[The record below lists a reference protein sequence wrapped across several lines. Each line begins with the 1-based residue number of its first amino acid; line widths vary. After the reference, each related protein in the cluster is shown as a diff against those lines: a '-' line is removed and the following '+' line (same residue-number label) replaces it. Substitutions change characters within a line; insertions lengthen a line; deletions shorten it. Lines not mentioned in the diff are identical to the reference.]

1 MERNMNK
8 TVRRILLVI
17 LIGIFCFSTG
27 KVVYNKLQDAREQKA
42 SQELAAL
49 VHEIEAED
57 EAEDEGVIDHG
68 LPTHYAPSGRLKQY
82 DKLYEQNNDLAGWIR
97 IPDSAID
104 YPVMQGRTN
113 TEYLSKSPLGAITP
127 SGSIFLD
134 SMNRIDMTDPYMV
147 IYGHHM
153 EKGRMFGAL
162 DAFHDRS
169 YLRKHSRG
177 TLKTRDGRKL
187 KLHVYAC
194 LKADARDRTIFD
206 VTQEWRQ
213 KRKALKQM
221 AKEDHERV
229 LALSTCMDAE
239 SAERTVVLASVS

>member
-1 MERNMNK
+1 MRKSDIPYRAVNGIVNAVI
-8 TVRRILLVI
+8 TI
-17 LIGIFCFSTG
+17 LIVIAMILGLFSWYT
-27 KVVYNKLQDAREQKA
+27 YRRQL
-42 SQELAAL
+42 
-49 VHEIEAED
+49 D
-57 EAEDEGVIDHG
+57 EAGAGYAGYSMEDLGAVGWITIDHTG
-68 LPTHYAPSGRLKQY
+68 
-82 DKLYEQNNDLAGWIR
+82 
-97 IPDSAID
+97 ID

-134 SMNRIDMTDPYMV
+134 SMNRSDMTDPYMV

-187 KLHVYAC
+187 KLRIYAC
-194 LKADARDRTIFD
+194 LKADARDAAIFD
-206 VTQEWRQ
+206 VTQDWGQ
-213 KRKALKQM
+213 KRKALKHL

>member
-1 MERNMNK
+1 MRKSDIPYRAVNG
-8 TVRRILLVI
+8 TVNAVITI
-17 LIGIFCFSTG
+17 LIVI
-27 KVVYNKLQDAREQKA
+27 
-42 SQELAAL
+42 AL
-49 VHEIEAED
+49 VLGLFSWYTYRRQLD
-57 EAEDEGVIDHG
+57 EAGAGYAGYSMEDLGAVGWITIDH
-68 LPTHYAPSGRLKQY
+68 T
-82 DKLYEQNNDLAGWIR
+82 D
-97 IPDSAID
+97 ID
-104 YPVMQGRTN
+104 YPVMQGKTN

-134 SMNRIDMTDPYMV
+134 SMNRSDMADPYMV

-206 VTQEWRQ
+206 VTQDWGQ
-213 KRKALKQM
+213 KRSELKHL